1 MLIVWVDV
9 RKRFFSLALLIG
21 LGWSMGSAQQ
31 SMRFS
36 LRPDQLAISK
46 CLAQPGSV
54 PIPLVATNLN
64 LEVAD
69 WATAAAS
76 TKQPGEFLLVFDEHG
91 WGEAGGFG

>member
-1 MLIVWVDV
+1 
-9 RKRFFSLALLIG
+9 
-21 LGWSMGSAQQ
+21 
-31 SMRFS
+31 
-36 LRPDQLAISK
+36 
-46 CLAQPGSV
+46 V